1 MLLLATLIFA
11 TQDRADC
18 AATDSAQ
25 ACLDAGLHRSYESA
39 SGGKLSFELGCE
51 KGSEQACFFR
61 DLDRYAAGDSSL
73 VLNANAE
80 ALSELQARCSV
91 GRTQACYHL
100 GLLHV
105 DGPLDYRDS
114 SQGNMLLRQACDGG
128 AHDACLLLAEP
139 LVRSSDAAM
148 KEQARVLYRKGCDGG
163 HAKSCLALLSQIDAG
178 GEEADKVRAQACQA
192 GAASA
197 CQ

>member
-11 TQDRADC
+11 TQDRSNC
-18 AATDSAQ
+18 AATDSAK
-25 ACLDAGLHRSYESA
+25 ACLDAGLYRSYESV
-39 SGGKLSFELGCE
+39 SGGKVSFELGCE

-61 DLDRYAAGDSSL
+61 DLDRYATGETSL
-73 VLNANAE
+73 VLSANAQ

-105 DGPLDYRDS
+105 DGPIDYRDS

-128 AHDACLLLAEP
+128 AYDACLLLAEP
-139 LVRSSDAAM
+139 LTRSSDAGM
-148 KEQARVLYRKGCDGG
+148 KEQARGLYRKGCDGR
-163 HAKSCLALLSQIDAG
+163 HAKSCLALLGQIDAG
-178 GEEADKVRAQACQA
+178 SDEAGKVRAQACKA
-192 GAASA
+192 GADSV
-197 CQ
+197 CK